1 MNTVVVGLQFGD
13 EGKGKV
19 VDAIS
24 SKYDIA
30 VRFQGGPNAGHTVV
44 VGGKRY
50 KFHMLPAGIMGTGLG
65 IIGNGC
71 VVSPDKLMEEISEI
85 FGDTMPNFKV
95 SHRAHIIL
103 DVHVEMD
110 GWEERMRSSKI
121 GTTKRGIGPAYQDKV
136 GRYGIRFQD
145 LLAEN
150 VLEKKLENMKKRYE
164 PYGLNF
170 DVKEI
175 KKKLLDFG
183 RAMRERITDVSLL
196 LNMEIKNGKSVLFE
210 GAQGTLLD
218 VDFGTYPFV
227 TSSNTV
233 AAQASVGSGVPIT
246 SIDNIL
252 GVAKAYITRVG
263 QGPLPTE
270 IEGEDAKKLR
280 DAGGEYGT
288 TTGRPR
294 RVGWLDLP
302 LLRYAAMIN
311 GVREIALTKI
321 DVLGKM
327 DEIYVCDKYIKE
339 GVKYEYPPLDLN
351 GVEPEL
357 VRFESWGNILENESV
372 SDIPEVMEYI
382 RFIEERTGI
391 KVKMVSY
398 GERRKDMEYIA

>member
-44 VGGKRY
+44 VGDKKY
-50 KFHMLPAGIMGTGLG
+50 KFHMLPAGIIGAGLG

-71 VVSPDKLMEEISEI
+71 VVSPDRLMEEIKEI
-85 FGDTMPNFKV
+85 FGNSMPNFKV

-110 GWEERMRSSKI
+110 GWEEKIRSSKI

-136 GRYGIRFQD
+136 GRYGIRFHD
-145 LLAEN
+145 LLAEEI
-150 VLEKKLENMKKRYE
+150 LEKKLENLRRRYE
-164 PYGLNF
+164 PYGLDF
-170 DVKEI
+170 DVKET
-175 KKKLLDFG
+175 KKKLLEFG
-183 RAMRERITDVSLL
+183 GIIREKIADVSLL
-196 LNMEIKNGKSVLFE
+196 LNTEIKNGKSVLFE

-233 AAQASVGSGVPIT
+233 AAQASVGSGVPINY
-246 SIDNIL
+246 INDIL

-270 IEGEDAKKLR
+270 IDGEDAKKLR

-311 GVREIALTKI
+311 GVREMVLTKV

-339 GVKYEYPPLDLN
+339 GVKYEYPPMNLE
-351 GVEPEL
+351 GVEPEF
-357 VRFESWGNILENESV
+357 VRFESWGNILENERIT
-372 SDIPEVMEYI
+372 DIPEIMEYI
-382 RFIEERTGI
+382 RFVEERTGI
-391 KVKMVSY
+391 RVKMVSY
-398 GERRKDMEYIA
+398 GERRRDMSYIG